1 MNCRTPLVSNTFGTN
16 VVSTFAYAYDELSRR
31 TQRLDTTDSALTTN
45 TFSYNVRSEL
55 IDATMG
61 TNTYSYA
68 YDPIGNR
75 QQTVENGLTNL
86 YTANALNQYTA
97 IAPDTPA
104 LAYDPD
110 GNMTRNGDWTYIW
123 DAENRLVEARPAT
136 TNLGSSLVQY
146 MYDAQS
152 RRIARR
158 EFVWSDYLG
167 DTTWHYVQGRAYLY
181 DGWNLLQERKPALVP
196 RTPHPYIPQTNLFLT
211 GVSGP
216 IAASY
221 LWGLDLSLT
230 LQGAGGIGGLLQS
243 RSSGTNAF
251 PICDANGNITEIL
264 DDTAT
269 LAAHYEYDAYGNTIA
284 HSADQTDANPFRFSS
299 KYWDGETGFYDYG
312 YRFYSSALGR
322 WLSRD
327 PIGEL
332 GGYNFYLAFNNNPIS
347 GYDALGLIVLKSSYE
362 ESTSLDELKELRSW
376 LMSLPALPSLG
387 EYQQA
392 LVNLQFWFNVDAS
405 RPSKLEISEEWLKRQ
420 PAVRTSITRLVQH
433 FTTATGDK
441 ELGGK
446 SGCEWAHDKL
456 KGSAVGTV
464 VDFPEGIAW
473 QASVN
478 PGPLD
483 ALYPAMGGFH
493 FDGTGHFKIKK
504 VDNKGTYEFI
514 GSVDVSFTD
523 PYDWHEGL
531 GILVPLWRVNE
542 LKNPATKALL
552 GIEGDV
558 PRVLNITDGAMLKL
572 KSAGLGKDYDMKGQ
586 FEIKVS
592 KQCCV
597 P

>member
-1 MNCRTPLVSNTFGTN
+1 MNRRPPLVFNTFGTN
-16 VVSTFAYAYDELSRR
+16 VVSTFAYAYDALSRR

-75 QQTVENGLTNL
+75 QLASANEVTNL
-86 YTANALNQYTA
+86 YMANELNQYTNINA
-97 IAPDTPA
+97 GAVEPV
-104 LAYDPD
+104 YDVD
-110 GNMTRNGDWTYIW
+110 GNMTQFSSWQFTW
-123 DAENRLVEARPAT
+123 DAENRLISV
-136 TNLGSSLVQY
+136 SSNGVSVVQNQYDY
-146 MYDAQS
+146 MS
-152 RRIARR
+152 RRIMKSTATQTNT
-158 EFVWSDYLG
+158 F
-167 DTTWHYVQGRAYLY
+167 LY
-181 DGWNLLQERKPALVP
+181 DSWNLIQERVEFDGAVS
-196 RTPHPYIPQTNLFLT
+196 TNQY
-211 GVSGP
+211 V
-216 IAASY
+216 
-221 LWGLDLSLT
+221 WGLDLSGS
-230 LQGAGGIGGLLQS
+230 LQGAGGVGGLLTILS
-243 RSSGTNAF
+243 PDSCLLTPAY
-251 PICDANGNITEIL
+251 DANGNVTDL
-264 DDTAT
+264 VDTNGAVV
-269 LAAHYEYDAYGNTIA
+269 AHYEYDPYGNTIA

-362 ESTSLDELKELRSW
+362 GSTSLDELKELRSW